1 MNDVLSRQF
10 CRVFIIGVFI
20 FLGCTENAKTVRANL
35 AAGSVES
42 AGANTAAES
51 VETVR
56 ANLAMGSAEAAGSES
71 RRELSYRAET
81 EAHTLFMTIYDGNG
95 VKRLLSSKHPA
106 VLTSGLYFV
115 FPDGVR
121 DYEFCRNDGMWKRSG
136 AQIYLFPQREHGEGL
151 CVRFRARGS
160 DGRMR
165 YSRSFVLTGS
175 G

>member
-1 MNDVLSRQF
+1 M
-10 CRVFIIGVFI
+10 C
-20 FLGCTENAKTVRANL
+20 ANP
-35 AAGSVES
+35 AAGSVEA
-42 AGANTAAES
+42 AGANPAAGS
-51 VETVR
+51 V
-56 ANLAMGSAEAAGSES
+56 EAAGVNPAAGSVGTAGANPTAGSVEAAGANPVVGSVEAAGGES
-71 RRELSYRAET
+71 RRKLSYRAET
-81 EAHTLFMTIYDGNG
+81 EAHTLFMTIYDENG
-95 VKRLLSSKHPA
+95 VKRLLSPKHPA

-121 DYEFCRNDGMWKRSG
+121 DYEICGNDGIWKQSG
-136 AQIYLFPQREHGEGL
+136 AQIYLFPQRERGEGI